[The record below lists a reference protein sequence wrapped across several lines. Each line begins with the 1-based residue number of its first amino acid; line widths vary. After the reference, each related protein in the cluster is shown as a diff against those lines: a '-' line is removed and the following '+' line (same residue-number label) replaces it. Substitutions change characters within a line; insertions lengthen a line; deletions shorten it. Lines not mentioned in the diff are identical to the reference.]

1 MEECHIMGLSTGK
14 KTTKSKTKDT
24 QANEIKVP
32 SDHASKDSGETGRK
46 HVGSPKEG
54 IESPER
60 LESKNNIK
68 EHSSEEEEKMEDSP
82 VIGLMTG
89 KKTTKSKT
97 KDTQAKEIKE
107 VPSEGSIKKAMM
119 KRASYIKA
127 NSEYVFVSFG
137 MAVNSYGQSGSFTN
151 LYVCVLFLCLRV
163 LVESVL
169 AHYFSVV

>member
-1 MEECHIMGLSTGK
+1 MEECPVTGLLTGQ

-24 QANEIKVP
+24 QANAIKVP
-32 SDHASKDSGETGRK
+32 SDHASKDFGGMGGK

-54 IESPER
+54 TESPER

-68 EHSSEEEEKMEDSP
+68 EPSSEEEEKMEDSP
-82 VIGLMTG
+82 VMGLMTG

-97 KDTQAKEIKE
+97 KDAQANEIKE

-127 NSEYVFVSFG
+127 NSEYVFVSFV

-151 LYVCVLFLCLRV
+151 LYICVLFLCL
-163 LVESVL
+163 
-169 AHYFSVV
+169 